1 MSVCDGGEGGDGG
14 DGGDGCDEGGAVPG
28 VTSHLSSPACQN
40 TGEFGNKLLH
50 YNSDLWEW
58 QPDSGHHR
66 SS

>member
-1 MSVCDGGEGGDGG
+1 MSVCDGAEGGDGG
-14 DGGDGCDEGGAVPG
+14 DSRSEGGAGAMPG